1 MRWIAALL
9 LIGGLAIMVFGIGGA
24 LWQLGQTYKHAI
36 DEPMVTH
43 EEDEGGALRDRM
55 LVFVAIG
62 AVGVVPAAVGGA
74 ILKVGLIRRLMRG
87 SRTTTTRPSP
97 SVQSRRPPPPPRG
110 GH

>member
-43 EEDEGGALRDRM
+43 VEDEGGALRDRM

-62 AVGVVPAAVGGA
+62 SLGVVPAAVGGA
-74 ILKVGLIRRLMRG
+74 MLKIGLIRRLMRG
-87 SRTTTTRPSP
+87 KPTASGRAGHTMPVRK
-97 SVQSRRPPPPPRG
+97 RPPDARG
-110 GH
+110 D